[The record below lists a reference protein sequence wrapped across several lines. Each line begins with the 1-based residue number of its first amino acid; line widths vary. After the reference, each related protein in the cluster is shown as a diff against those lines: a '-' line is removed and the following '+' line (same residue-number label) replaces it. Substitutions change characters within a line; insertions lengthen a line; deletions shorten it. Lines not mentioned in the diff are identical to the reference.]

1 MSRETDTPSSGP
13 QGRGSAAY
21 PSGTPPYGTPTGPD
35 AGADAGRSASRPDER
50 KTETT
55 LTTRIRINIPG
66 SRPIPPVV
74 MRKPVGGAEDGAGE
88 PESEA
93 PVLDAPT
100 QTVEAPAAPAR
111 PGGPSGSSGPS
122 GPVGLGGTAGA
133 AGATG
138 SAGSGGP
145 GGSGGSG
152 REKPTSDWFAPRKS
166 PAAKGGQGGG
176 GGKNA
181 GPTGGSGTGAAAP
194 GAGAGRPGGV
204 VGSMNAPGG
213 SRSSSTGGAGA
224 TGGPVAPGHGGGTG
238 SFDVTEALAAG
249 PLGDGSRP
257 GAGPEPRRDD
267 LPFFS
272 EPGSGDRVSGGSDA
286 SRGPAGPTG
295 GPVTGDGLLT
305 SPTGPAGP
313 GGPAGRSGPGG
324 PDGFGGPG
332 SHGVP
337 GGPTGLGGP
346 AGPGTPAGLGGPTGP
361 GTPAGLGGPT
371 GPGTPAGL
379 GGPTGPGTP
388 AGLGG
393 PTGPGTPGGLRA
405 PGAPGGGPRPTVAGG
420 IMGGLGATTGPN
432 TSAAPDAGT
441 TPDLLGTRTAP
452 GTPTAP
458 GAGLSDDTAILTP
471 QTPAPEPP
479 GGVPFGNRDNVSG
492 NTVTSGIPVVPG
504 DSSVPFQGGAP
515 VGGPSAQTP
524 PARPEPAAA
533 AAPAAAAKPA
543 PAKKKGRRKL
553 PLLVGAVIVVGGLVY
568 GAGLLMNHSDVPKG
582 TTVLGV
588 DIGDSTRDD
597 AVEKL
602 DATFEKR
609 VNKELKL
616 TVDGE
621 TVSLKPDQAGLQF
634 DTQATVDI
642 AAQSDYNPVTVIAAL
657 FGNHRVV
664 NPVMPVDEEK
674 LQAALEDAAGGSGS
688 MTEGTIEFKSGK
700 AVAVYPKAG
709 QGIDAEKSADAV
721 TEAYRTQVETGS
733 SSAVKVA
740 TTAKQPEVTKAEVDR
755 EMKEFAEPA
764 MSANVV
770 VQTDAAHTIEMSP
783 QNSLWKFLRVTAVNG
798 KLVDKPDLDALEEL
812 YGQTFDGVLIARAN
826 GEKTEVTPED
836 VYGAL
841 RQALLSKTD
850 RVAVIDTNPS

>member
-13 QGRGSAAY
+13 HGRGSAAY

-88 PESEA
+88 PEAEA

-100 QTVEAPAAPAR
+100 RTVEAPGEPAR
-111 PGGPSGSSGPS
+111 PGGGRSGPSGLSGPS
-122 GPVGLGGTAGA
+122 GPSGPSGSVGLGGTAGA
-133 AGATG
+133 AGAVGAAG
-138 SAGSGGP
+138 SAGSGGGSAGS
-145 GGSGGSG
+145 GGSGASG

-176 GGKNA
+176 TGKGA
-181 GPTGGSGTGAAAP
+181 GTPGGSGA

-204 VGSMNAPGG
+204 VGSMSAPGG
-213 SRSSSTGGAGA
+213 SRSSATGGAGA

-267 LPFFS
+267 PPFFS
-272 EPGSGDRVSGGSDA
+272 EPGSGDGASGGSDA

-295 GPVTGDGLLT
+295 GPVTGDGPLT
-305 SPTGPAGP
+305 SATGPAGP
-313 GGPAGRSGPGG
+313 GGQAGPGGRSGQGG
-324 PDGFGGPG
+324 PDGFGGQG

-337 GGPTGLGGP
+337 GVPGVPGGLDDSGGLRGP
-346 AGPGTPAGLGGPTGP
+346 A
-361 GTPAGLGGPT
+361 
-371 GPGTPAGL
+371 
-379 GGPTGPGTP
+379 
-388 AGLGG
+388 
-393 PTGPGTPGGLRA
+393 GPGTPGGLRA
-405 PGAPGGGPRPTVAGG
+405 PGAPGGGPRPMGPGG

-432 TSAAPDAGT
+432 TSA
-441 TPDLLGTRTAP
+441 TPDPL

-471 QTPAPEPP
+471 QTPAPHPP
-479 GGVPFGNRDNVSG
+479 GGVPFGNPDNVSG
-492 NTVTSGIPVVPG
+492 DTVTSGIPVVPG
-504 DSSVPFQGGAP
+504 DTSVPFQGGGP

-553 PLLVGAVIVVGGLVY
+553 PLLVGAVIVGGGLVY

-721 TEAYRTQVETGS
+721 TQAYRTQVETGS
-733 SSAVKVA
+733 SAAVKVA
-740 TTAKQPEVTKAEVDR
+740 TTAKQPEITKAEVDR

-841 RQALLSKTD
+841 RQALLSRTD